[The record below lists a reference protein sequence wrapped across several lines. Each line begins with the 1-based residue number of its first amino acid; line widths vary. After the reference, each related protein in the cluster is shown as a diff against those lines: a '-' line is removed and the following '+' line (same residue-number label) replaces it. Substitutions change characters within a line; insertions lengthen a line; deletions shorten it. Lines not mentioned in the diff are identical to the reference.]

1 MSTLDPLDPHAGIP
15 PEVRRNMWGWFGE
28 PWWSY
33 VCYDEAGRLIE
44 EMRKPFP
51 AGESCLHCL
60 VPFDEAAGHS
70 GQAMPATLADGTCV
84 IRHAHKE
91 CLLRDV
97 LGPLAHIERR
107 CHCFGG
113 DGNTMP
119 GMTAW
124 EEAQEVWRLHQARML
139 P

>member
-1 MSTLDPLDPHAGIP
+1 MSVVDPFDPYP
-15 PEVRRNMWGWFGE
+15 PEVRRNLFGWFGE

-33 VCYDEAGRLIE
+33 VCYDESGLLLE

-51 AGESCLHCL
+51 AGESCLHCK

-70 GQAMPATLADGTCV
+70 GTATPCVKADGTCE

-91 CLLRDV
+91 CSLREV
-97 LGPLAHIERR
+97 LGPLAHMEHR
-107 CHCFGG
+107 CHCYGG
-113 DGNTMP
+113 DGNGTP

-124 EEAQEVWRLHQARML
+124 EEAQEVWRRHMARAA